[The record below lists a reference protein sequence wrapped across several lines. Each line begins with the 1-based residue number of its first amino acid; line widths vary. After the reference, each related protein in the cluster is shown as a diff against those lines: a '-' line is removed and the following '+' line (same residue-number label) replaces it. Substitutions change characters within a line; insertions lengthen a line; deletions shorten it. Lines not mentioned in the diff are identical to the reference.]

1 MKKIAFY
8 VMTAVMLFSITTIP
22 ASASHE
28 MNKVALV
35 GTEKIEL
42 TEVHAMMSRLEEIK
56 AMDKSIMS
64 SKEKRELRKEIR
76 SIKKNM
82 AQLNGGVYLSIG
94 AIIIIV
100 LLLILLL

>member
-8 VMTAVMLFSITTIP
+8 VITAIMLLSITTTP

-28 MNKVALV
+28 MNKVALAN
-35 GTEKIEL
+35 EKIESA
-42 TEVHAMMSRLEEIK
+42 EAKAMMSRLEEIK
-56 AMDKSIMS
+56 AMDKSNMT
-64 SKEKRELRKEIR
+64 SKEKRELRKEVR
-76 SIKKNM
+76 SIKKSM
-82 AQLNGGVYLSIG
+82 SELSGGVYLSVG